1 MKYFLLAIL
10 IIVFIIINKEK
21 YKNYDSYPC
30 QFENTLKIK
39 LSDTLSTFNK
49 EKEIEYILNLQSK
62 IPEEDRKEIAYKYD
76 NIYRNV
82 KDYISYNEYKQY
94 HKETSNCILHMKYY
108 FNVKRPVE
116 FDDRIKVVYLKS
128 AQTPS
133 YPSGHSTQ
141 YWYLYLVIKKYK
153 KIDIKNITENGGKSR
168 IIAGVHF
175 PIDDVAGKMLAEYIF
190 SRYHSPLS

>member
-1 MKYFLLAIL
+1 MKHFLLVIF
-10 IIVFIIINKEK
+10 IIIIIIINKDN
-21 YKNYDSYPC
+21 YKNYESYPC
-30 QFENTLKIK
+30 KFENTLKVK
-39 LSDTLSTFNK
+39 LSNMLSTFNK

-62 IPEEDRKEIAYKYD
+62 IPEKDRKEIAYKYD
-76 NIYRNV
+76 NIYSNV
-82 KDYISYNEYKQY
+82 KDYINYNEYKKY
-94 HKETSNCILHMKYY
+94 LKEVDDCILHMKYY
-108 FNVKRPVE
+108 FNIKRPVE
-116 FDDRIKVVYLKS
+116 FDNRIKVVYLKS

-153 KIDIKNITENGGKSR
+153 KIDIKNIAENGGKSR

-175 PIDDVAGKMLAEYIF
+175 PIDDVAGKALAEYIF